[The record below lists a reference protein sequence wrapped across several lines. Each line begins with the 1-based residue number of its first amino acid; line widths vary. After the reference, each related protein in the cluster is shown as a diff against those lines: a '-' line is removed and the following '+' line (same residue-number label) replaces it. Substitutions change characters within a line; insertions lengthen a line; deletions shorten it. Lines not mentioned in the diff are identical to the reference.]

1 MPTFRYST
9 MGNNASSSANAS
21 TIDAPDRAAA
31 IRELV
36 RRGVTPTK
44 LEIASD
50 NASSAAFTTS
60 NASRS
65 TESPVSTNGQSN
77 GQSNSSTT
85 LASKASSAPSRA
97 NAATS
102 TRPTLVSSQDPSLT
116 NSASSFFARPAMSRA
131 EVASFIRELSTAVQA
146 GLPLIQGLRTIAR
159 QGRGDTQKA
168 MLHAVIERVEQGKSL
183 GDAMAIQGRTFNEL
197 TVNLVRAGEA
207 SGKLGEVLQQAAD
220 LLDREIK
227 LRRGVL
233 AATLY
238 PMILAG
244 LISISVVI
252 VVTVIVPN
260 ILKPLAGK
268 LVKLPLPTQIVQAI
282 ASFVSGYWWAIIPA
296 IAAILYTIITLYRTP
311 GPRLWFDGFILRV
324 PVLGRLM
331 RDVAVGRF
339 TRTLGTLVAAGIP
352 AVAALRITK
361 GTLGNRQ
368 MERVIDDVCDQVTS
382 GKTIADPMEQSGLF
396 PPMLVQIINLGE
408 RSGRLDQMLNQAADA
423 FEDKTETS
431 LKLFTTA
438 LPPILVVMLACVVGF
453 IVLSILLPLLSAQ
466 EALG

>member
-1 MPTFRYST
+1 MPTFRYTT
-9 MGNNASSSANAS
+9 MGNNGSGSPV
-21 TIDAPDRAAA
+21 IDAPDRAAA

-44 LEIASD
+44 IEVVSD
-50 NASSAAFTTS
+50 NSSSASTMPS
-60 NASRS
+60 WASRS
-65 TESPVSTNGQSN
+65 AEPSTNGRLN
-77 GQSNSSTT
+77 GSTT
-85 LASKASSAPSRA
+85 LVPKSPSAPPRATAAASTRLASS
-97 NAATS
+97 T
-102 TRPTLVSSQDPSLT
+102 SQDSAVT
-116 NSASSFFARPAMSRA
+116 NSSSSFFARPAMSRA

-159 QGRGDTQKA
+159 QGRGINQKA
-168 MLHAVIERVEQGKSL
+168 MLNAVIEGVEQGKSL
-183 GDAMAIQGRTFNEL
+183 GDSMALQGRSFNEL

-227 LRRGVL
+227 LRRGIL

-244 LISISVVI
+244 LIAISVVI

-268 LVKLPLPTQIVQAI
+268 IVKMPLPTQIVQAV
-282 ASFVSGYWWAIIPA
+282 ASFVSSYWWAIIPV
-296 IAAILYTIITLYRTP
+296 IAATLYIIITLYRTP

-408 RSGRLDQMLNQAADA
+408 RSGRLDQMLNQAANA

>member
-9 MGNNASSSANAS
+9 MGSNGSSNGAGAA

-31 IRELV
+31 IRELI

-44 LEIASD
+44 LEIAGES
-50 NASSAAFTTS
+50 ASSAVLMPS
-60 NASRS
+60 SASPS
-65 TESPVSTNGQSN
+65 TESS
-77 GQSNSSTT
+77 
-85 LASKASSAPSRA
+85 SSANGHANRA
-97 NAATS
+97 K
-102 TRPTLVSSQDPSLT
+102 TLVQKTPTAPPRAVAPASTKPASPSLHDSVT
-116 NSASSFFARPAMSRA
+116 GSAASFFSRPAMSRA

-159 QGRGDTQKA
+159 QGRGVNQKA
-168 MLHAVIERVEQGKSL
+168 MLNSVIESVEQGKSL
-183 GDAMAIQGRTFNEL
+183 GDAMALQGRSFNEL

-268 LVKLPLPTQIVQAI
+268 LVKMPLPTQIVQAV

-296 IAAILYTIITLYRTP
+296 IAATLYIIITLYRTP

-368 MERVIDDVCDQVTS
+368 MERVIDDVCEQVTS